1 MRLALRIL
9 LPLIVIAVG
18 AYAAFTMIQNR
29 PAPVTQQV
37 EIPPPSVR
45 VISVQPE
52 NIRLKVRAEG
62 TVAPRTETELVPE
75 VSGRVMMVSESLAAG
90 GFFEEGEVL
99 LEIDQREYEL
109 AVVRARAAIAQ
120 AELRLATEQEEA
132 AVARKEWESLGQGEP
147 RPLVVRAPQIAEA
160 KAMLASAQAAFEKA
174 EYDLERTVVKAPFAG
189 RVREKRVDVGQ
200 FVSRGS
206 SVARLY
212 GVDYAEVRLPI
223 PDTDLEFVNLPLAYR
238 GQRESARGPSVAL
251 MANFAGRRHR
261 WQGRIVRTEGEI
273 DPRTRMI
280 QAIAQVSD
288 PYGKAR
294 PGRPPLAVGM
304 FVEAEIYGKSASN
317 VFVLPRVVLR
327 GADQVLVV
335 DKEDR
340 LRFRSVDILR
350 TESDQ
355 VIIRSGLEAGERVAN
370 SVVEA
375 AVDGMKVRVLE
386 ERNEEPKTET
396 EG

>member
-9 LPLIVIAVG
+9 LPLIVIGLG
-18 AYAAFTMIQNR
+18 AFAAITMIQSR
-29 PAPVTQQV
+29 PAPETQTVEVT
-37 EIPPPSVR
+37 PPSVR
-45 VISVQPE
+45 VIVAQPQ
-52 NIRLKVRAEG
+52 NVRLKVSAEG

-75 VSGRVMMVSESLAAG
+75 VSGRVTMISESLAVG

-99 LEIDQREYEL
+99 LEIDRREYEL
-109 AVVRARAAIAQ
+109 AVVRAQAAVSQ
-120 AELRLATEQEEA
+120 AELRLATEEEEA
-132 AVARKEWESLGQGEP
+132 EVARNEWKSLGQGEP

-160 KAMLASAQAAFEKA
+160 KAMLASAEAAYEKA
-174 EYDLERTVVKAPFAG
+174 EYDLERTVAKAPFAG

-212 GVDYAEVRLPI
+212 SVDYAEVRLPI
-223 PDTDLEFVNLPLAYR
+223 PDKELEFVNLPLAYR
-238 GQRESARGPSVAL
+238 GQKGRAAGPLVTLVAD
-251 MANFAGRRHR
+251 FAGQRHT
-261 WQGRIVRTEGEI
+261 WQGRVVRTEGEI
-273 DPRTRMI
+273 DPRTRMV
-280 QAIAQVSD
+280 QAIAQVAD

-304 FVEAEIYGKSASN
+304 YVEAEIFGKTAAG
-317 VFVLPRVVLR
+317 VYVLPRVVMR

-335 DKEDR
+335 DKDNR
-340 LRFRSVDILR
+340 LRFRTVDILR

-355 VIIRSGLEAGERVAN
+355 VIIRSGLEAGERVAS

-375 AVDGMKVRVLE
+375 AVDGMKVQVL
-386 ERNEEPKTET
+386 EEPKTET
-396 EG
+396 AG

>member
-1 MRLALRIL
+1 MRLALRNL

-29 PAPVTQQV
+29 PVPVTQQV

-52 NIRLKVRAEG
+52 NIRLKVRAQG

-99 LEIDQREYEL
+99 LEIDQREYGL

-120 AELRLATEQEEA
+120 AELRLATEEEEA
-132 AVARKEWESLGQGEP
+132 AVARKEWESLGQGDP
-147 RPLVVRAPQIAEA
+147 RPLVVRVPQIAEA
-160 KAMLASAQAAFEKA
+160 KAMLASAEAAYEKA

-223 PDTDLEFVNLPLAYR
+223 PDRDLEFVNLPLAYR

-280 QAIAQVSD
+280 QAIARVAD
-288 PYGKAR
+288 PYGRAR

-335 DKEDR
+335 DKDDR
-340 LRFRSVDILR
+340 LRFRTVDILR

-386 ERNEEPKTET
+386 QPNTET
-396 EG
+396 AG

>member
-52 NIRLKVRAEG
+52 NIRLKVRAQG

-90 GFFEEGEVL
+90 GFFEEGDVL

-160 KAMLASAQAAFEKA
+160 KAMLASAEAAYEKA

-212 GVDYAEVRLPI
+212 SVDYAEVRLPI
-223 PDTDLEFVNLPLAYR
+223 PDSDLEFVNLPLAYR

-280 QAIAQVSD
+280 QAIARVAD
-288 PYGKAR
+288 PYGRAR

-304 FVEAEIYGKSASN
+304 FVEAEIYGKAAAN
-317 VFVLPRVVLR
+317 VFVLPRIVLR
-327 GADQVLVV
+327 GTDQVLVV
-335 DKEDR
+335 DKDDR
-340 LRFRSVDILR
+340 LRFRTVDILR

-375 AVDGMKVRVLE
+375 AVDGMKVQVLE
-386 ERNEEPKTET
+386 ERNEEPNTGT
-396 EG
+396 AG

>member
-1 MRLALRIL
+1 MKLALRIF

-29 PAPVTQQV
+29 PASVTQQV

-52 NIRLKVRAEG
+52 NIRMKVRAEG

-99 LEIDQREYEL
+99 LEIDRREYEL
-109 AVVRARAAIAQ
+109 AAVRARAAVSQ

-147 RPLVVRAPQIAEA
+147 RPLVVRVPQIAEA
-160 KAMLASAQAAFEKA
+160 KAMLASAEAAYEKA

-212 GVDYAEVRLPI
+212 SVDYAEVRLPI
-223 PDTDLEFVNLPLAYR
+223 PDSDLEFVNLPLAYR

-280 QAIAQVSD
+280 QAIARVAD

-335 DKEDR
+335 DKDDR
-340 LRFRSVDILR
+340 LRFRTVDILR

-375 AVDGMKVRVLE
+375 AVDGMKVRILE

>member
-9 LPLIVIAVG
+9 LPVIVIAAGV
-18 AYAAFTMIQNR
+18 YAAFTMIQNR
-29 PAPVTQQV
+29 PAPETQVV
-37 EIPPPSVR
+37 EIAPPSVR
-45 VISVQPE
+45 VIIAEPK

-75 VSGRVMMVSESLAAG
+75 VSGRVTMISESLAVG
-90 GFFEEGEVL
+90 GFFEKSEVL
-99 LEIDQREYEL
+99 LKIDRLEYEL
-109 AVVRARAAIAQ
+109 AAVRARAAVSQ
-120 AELRLATEQEEA
+120 AELRLATEEEEA

-147 RPLVVRAPQIAEA
+147 RPLVLRVPQIAEA
-160 KAMLASAQAAFEKA
+160 KAMLASAEAAFEKA

-212 GVDYAEVRLPI
+212 SVDYAEVRLPI
-223 PDTDLEFVNLPLAYR
+223 PDNELEYVNLPLAYR
-238 GQRESARGPSVAL
+238 GQKERAAGPRVIL
-251 MANFAGRRHR
+251 MANFAGKRHT

-273 DPRTRMI
+273 DPRTRMV
-280 QAIAQVSD
+280 QAIAQVVD

-304 FVEAEIYGKSASN
+304 FVEAEIYGKAAAN
-317 VFVLPRVVLR
+317 VFVLPRIVLR

-335 DKEDR
+335 DDDNR
-340 LRFRSVDILR
+340 LRFRTVDILR
-350 TESDQ
+350 TERDQ
-355 VIIRSGLEAGERVAN
+355 VIIRSGLEAGERVGI

-375 AVDGMKVRVLE
+375 AVDGMKVQVLE
-386 ERNEEPKTET
+386 EPNTET
-396 EG
+396 AE

>member
-18 AYAAFTMIQNR
+18 AYSAFTMIQNR

-120 AELRLATEQEEA
+120 AELRLATEEEEA

-160 KAMLASAQAAFEKA
+160 KAMLASAEAAYEKA

-212 GVDYAEVRLPI
+212 SVDYAEVRLPI
-223 PDTDLEFVNLPLAYR
+223 PDSDLEFVNLPLAYR

-280 QAIAQVSD
+280 QAIARVAD
-288 PYGKAR
+288 PYGRAR

-386 ERNEEPKTET
+386 RAK
-396 EG
+396 

>member
-9 LPLIVIAVG
+9 LPLIVIGLG
-18 AYAAFTMIQNR
+18 AFAAITMIQSR
-29 PAPVTQQV
+29 PAPETQTVEVT
-37 EIPPPSVR
+37 PPSVR
-45 VISVQPE
+45 VIVAQPQ
-52 NIRLKVRAEG
+52 NVRLKVSAEG

-75 VSGRVMMVSESLAAG
+75 VSGRVTMISESLAVG

-99 LEIDQREYEL
+99 LEIDRREYEL
-109 AVVRARAAIAQ
+109 AVVRAQAAVSQ
-120 AELRLATEQEEA
+120 AELRLATEEEEA
-132 AVARKEWESLGQGEP
+132 EVARNEWKSLGQGEP

-160 KAMLASAQAAFEKA
+160 KAMLASAEAAYEKA
-174 EYDLERTVVKAPFAG
+174 EYDLERTVAKAPFAG

-212 GVDYAEVRLPI
+212 SVDYAEVRLPI
-223 PDTDLEFVNLPLAYR
+223 PDNELEFVNLPLAYR
-238 GQRESARGPSVAL
+238 GQEERAAGPRVTL
-251 MANFAGRRHR
+251 MADFAGQRHT
-261 WQGRIVRTEGEI
+261 WQGRVVRTEGEI
-273 DPRTRMI
+273 DPRTRMV
-280 QAIAQVSD
+280 QAIAQVAD

-304 FVEAEIYGKSASN
+304 YVEAEIFGKTPAG
-317 VFVLPRVVLR
+317 VYVLPRVVMR

-335 DKEDR
+335 DKDNR
-340 LRFRSVDILR
+340 LRFRTVDILR

-355 VIIRSGLEAGERVAN
+355 VIIRSGLDAGERVAS

-375 AVDGMKVRVLE
+375 AVDGMKVQVL
-386 ERNEEPKTET
+386 EEPKTET
-396 EG
+396 AG

>member
-1 MRLALRIL
+1 M
-9 LPLIVIAVG
+9 
-18 AYAAFTMIQNR
+18 
-29 PAPVTQQV
+29 
-37 EIPPPSVR
+37 
-45 VISVQPE
+45 
-52 NIRLKVRAEG
+52 
-62 TVAPRTETELVPE
+62 
-75 VSGRVMMVSESLAAG
+75 
-90 GFFEEGEVL
+90 
-99 LEIDQREYEL
+99 
-109 AVVRARAAIAQ
+109 VRARAAIAQ

-160 KAMLASAQAAFEKA
+160 KAMLASAEAAFEKA

-223 PDTDLEFVNLPLAYR
+223 PDRDLEFVNLPLAYR

-280 QAIAQVSD
+280 QAIARVAD
-288 PYGKAR
+288 PYGRAR

-304 FVEAEIYGKSASN
+304 FVEAEIYGKAAAN
-317 VFVLPRVVLR
+317 VFVLPRIVLR
-327 GADQVLVV
+327 GTDQVLVV
-335 DKEDR
+335 DKDDR
-340 LRFRSVDILR
+340 LRFRTVDILR

-375 AVDGMKVRVLE
+375 AVDGMKVGVLE
-386 ERNEEPKTET
+386 EPNTET
-396 EG
+396 AG

>member
-9 LPLIVIAVG
+9 LPLIVIG
-18 AYAAFTMIQNR
+18 AGGYAAFTMIQNR
-29 PAPVTQQV
+29 PAPETQAV

-45 VISVQPE
+45 VIVVQPK
-52 NIRLKVRAEG
+52 NVRLKVRAEG

-75 VSGRVMMVSESLAAG
+75 VSGRVTMISESLAAG

-99 LEIDQREYEL
+99 LKIDRREYEL

-160 KAMLASAQAAFEKA
+160 KAMLASAEAAFEKT

-206 SVARLY
+206 SIARLY
-212 GVDYAEVRLPI
+212 SVDYAEVRLPI
-223 PDTDLEFVNLPLAYR
+223 PDNDLAYVNLPLAYR
-238 GQRESARGPSVAL
+238 GQKERAAGPRVTL
-251 MANFAGRRHR
+251 MANFAGKRHR

-273 DPRTRMI
+273 DPRTRMV
-280 QAIAQVSD
+280 QAIAQVAD
-288 PYGKAR
+288 PYGEAR

-304 FVEAEIYGKSASN
+304 FVEAEIDGNTAAN
-317 VFVLPRVVLR
+317 VFVLPRIVLR
-327 GADQVLVV
+327 NPDQVLVV
-335 DKEDR
+335 DKENR
-340 LRFRSVDILR
+340 LRFRTVGILR

-355 VIIRSGLEAGERVAN
+355 VIIRSGLEAGERVGI

-375 AVDGMKVRVLE
+375 AVDGMKVHVLE
-386 ERNEEPKTET
+386 ETSAET
-396 EG
+396 AG

>member
-18 AYAAFTMIQNR
+18 AFAAFTMIQNR

-52 NIRLKVRAEG
+52 NIRLKVRAQG

-160 KAMLASAQAAFEKA
+160 KAMLASAEAAYEKA

-212 GVDYAEVRLPI
+212 SVDYAEVRLPI
-223 PDTDLEFVNLPLAYR
+223 PDSDLEFVNLPLAYR

-280 QAIAQVSD
+280 QAIARVAD
-288 PYGKAR
+288 PYGRAR

-304 FVEAEIYGKSASN
+304 FVEAEIYGKAAAN
-317 VFVLPRVVLR
+317 VFVLPRIVLR
-327 GADQVLVV
+327 GTDQVLVV
-335 DKEDR
+335 DKDDR
-340 LRFRSVDILR
+340 LCFRTVDILR

-355 VIIRSGLEAGERVAN
+355 VIIRSGLEAGERVGI

-375 AVDGMKVRVLE
+375 AVDGMKVQVLE
-386 ERNEEPKTET
+386 EPNTEPA
-396 EG
+396 G